1 MRNPIPEVG
10 ECLLINAPRFIPDL
24 DQQSLSHIAFAIGI
38 MLPDDVRATQV
49 LDMVV
54 AQLERQPDNLSL
66 DAISLFL
73 MGAARVGYVHVA
85 FLQTALRTYTPT
97 STTTADFNQIEH
109 LLYYCAC
116 ITIAP
121 PPQVWLAC
129 RKRLLQLLP
138 RLRIEEL
145 HRLVY
150 VLSQL
155 LG

>member
-1 MRNPIPEVG
+1 MCVLQSWSSMRNPIPEVG

-85 FLQTALRTYTPT
+85 FLQV
-97 STTTADFNQIEH
+97 N
-109 LLYYCAC
+109 
-116 ITIAP
+116 
-121 PPQVWLAC
+121 
-129 RKRLLQLLP
+129 
-138 RLRIEEL
+138 
-145 HRLVY
+145 
-150 VLSQL
+150 
-155 LG
+155 